1 MAESKRMVCKLAA
14 IGPDEL
20 RGVAAM
26 AVGVY
31 QWEGKGDPRFS
42 DDDARWAELVAWVA
56 RSSGDGRVEGKGGP
70 RCSDGDA

>member
-31 QWEGKGDPRFS
+31 QWEGKGCKS
-42 DDDARWAELVAWVA
+42 HQLAELVSLVPG
-56 RSSGDGRVEGKGGP
+56 RSHESVKGRH
-70 RCSDGDA
+70 